1 MTQLVYHPAFDPYNA
16 ALRLL
21 RLLTVATSEL
31 DRTTLRI
38 LDFYMLFPEELKQ
51 ARLSTSLR
59 SRVRRLNSASRFPY
73 DRLPAQRPLFSRM
86 EPTFDAA
93 LQTLVAKGLVKC
105 TDERAFTVIRD
116 NVPRRLQQIV
126 SERNSTEPELLA
138 TLIEMGTSFSSL
150 GPNGLKDRTGLA
162 EYRYDAF

>member
-1 MTQLVYHPAFDPYNA
+1 
-16 ALRLL
+16 
-21 RLLTVATSEL
+21 
-31 DRTTLRI
+31 
-38 LDFYMLFPEELKQ
+38 
-51 ARLSTSLR
+51 
-59 SRVRRLNSASRFPY
+59 
-73 DRLPAQRPLFSRM
+73 M